1 MQGMQTK
8 VGVSPLEAHVA
19 KLEGKLTAVCVEQEF
34 RQFQVLHELNIL
46 PTQLTELGS
55 RCPQEEIIAEMEKLL
70 YPSMATLPID
80 EFEWIMF
87 NHKPK
92 DTTTKQKSTS
102 DEKSISML
110 GLVVH
115 DHSTTYSLGKQCLPM
130 VEQSRHP
137 LQELMGNTLATN
149 AAY

>member
-1 MQGMQTK
+1 
-8 VGVSPLEAHVA
+8 
-19 KLEGKLTAVCVEQEF
+19 
-34 RQFQVLHELNIL
+34 
-46 PTQLTELGS
+46 
-55 RCPQEEIIAEMEKLL
+55 
-70 YPSMATLPID
+70 
-80 EFEWIMF
+80 MF

-92 DTTTKQKSTS
+92 ETTTKQKSTS

-137 LQELMGNTLATN
+137 LQELMGNTLAMNAPYRKPISTVFGTTQVALDMAVNTTN
-149 AAY
+149 MLNIDNVHIENFLATCLGDIQLLHAQNMVFTQPLQFGMTHMEYKWWEMAET